1 MYFHPE
7 YTLSEL
13 KCNKCNHNDL
23 GLLLVA
29 HPGNIKFA
37 SGGLS
42 AASSW
47 GRQNVLNKRSC
58 HQANTQTMSSSE
70 TLFYKHFC
78 DTERSKAL
86 DLQQLIIFLLCKISI
101 LPCINIKY
109 RMTINWTKYM
119 VVPLQRKNETPQ
131 LPKQGRE
138 SFLMSVSK
146 DTRGCK
152 AKSGYCSSVRL
163 QSCLQISR
171 AKYCLHSSC
180 YFLHY
185 HLCKHDTEFTL

>member
-86 DLQQLIIFLLCKISI
+86 DLQQLIILLLCKISI

-119 VVPLQRKNETPQ
+119 VVPLQRRNETPQ

-152 AKSGYCSSVRL
+152 AKSRILQLSKTTKLSSNFKSKILLALFMLFFALPSL
-163 QSCLQISR
+163 Q
-171 AKYCLHSSC
+171 
-180 YFLHY
+180 
-185 HLCKHDTEFTL
+185 T